1 MTLSLRYAFTIT
13 ADLAE
18 PRLVGLTPAGYRRII
33 GITGG
38 TVAGPDLTGVVLPGG
53 ADWNVVRSDGAIHVW
68 ARYEICSADGAVIS
82 VINEGLGRPA
92 AAGLPGPGSTPA
104 AAAPWSCPT
113 RPVFEVAAAELS
125 WLNTGF
131 FLGELRPACPDR
143 VTISVH
149 QVVAEPLAAPS

>member
-1 MTLSLRYAFTIT
+1 M
-13 ADLAE
+13 
-18 PRLVGLTPAGYRRII
+18 
-33 GITGG
+33 
-38 TVAGPDLTGVVLPGG
+38 
-53 ADWNVVRSDGAIHVW
+53 VRSDGAIHVW

-131 FLGELRPACPDR
+131 FLGELRPAGPDR

-149 QVVAEPLAAPS
+149 QVVAEP